1 MKRGEERAYNLE
13 RLKKEQEMRR
23 VFEFVNFL
31 TTGGYFC
38 DDTLP
43 ENVILE
49 HIKKNLSPE
58 MLEYLGASEY
68 PATLDEFLNIC
79 ATKLIGD
86 IKLAQIFRD
95 SATTYLHVANEQ
107 LKKYHPS
114 KNVSGSVANKLNSA
128 VYKFLQKQNAV
139 PLDISLPQIHKTKYN
154 LPRKNNE
161 KNGSLKNLMG
171 KD

>member
-31 TTGGYFC
+31 TRGGYFC

-79 ATKLIGD
+79 ATKLI
-86 IKLAQIFRD
+86 A
-95 SATTYLHVANEQ
+95 
-107 LKKYHPS
+107 
-114 KNVSGSVANKLNSA
+114 SVATRTKIISSG
-128 VYKFLQKQNAV
+128 FNAPINRCILIRLASYTRV
-139 PLDISLPQIHKTKYN
+139 AFSL
-154 LPRKNNE
+154 R
-161 KNGSLKNLMG
+161 
-171 KD
+171 